1 VFAVESGPAAG
12 VTAAAFV
19 AGRLGVRDL
28 FAFDMGGTT
37 AKATLVEGGK
47 ALETAEYQVGGEM
60 NTSRLVRSSGYTI
73 RGPSMDIAEIG
84 AGGGSIFWLDEAGA
98 ARVGPQSAGAVPGP
112 VCYGQGGE
120 RCTVTDANLVL
131 GYLNPIELAGGAQ
144 AVDRERAVRAVEEQV
159 ARPLGVGL
167 FEAALGV
174 HRLANANMG
183 KAIRGV
189 SMERGRDPRDFVL
202 MAFGGAGPMHAVAL
216 ARAFHIERV
225 IVPRSPGLLSAVGLL
240 AADDRRDFVTSYT
253 KGWRIDV
260 ELVGSLLDRMERQAA
275 EEMERDDRVVA
286 VERFL
291 DLRYRGQSFELRIPV
306 TPGPV
311 TPETVGAARRRFD
324 AEHERT
330 YGHQV
335 PEQDVE
341 IVNVRLR
348 ASRTENERLGRLV
361 AGLCESAPADGGI
374 PATTRDAYFGPDHGV
389 IATPVVT
396 RQHLPDEPEPGPFLL
411 EEMDATTVVPPLC
424 RARRDEHG
432 NVVIDVE

>member
-1 VFAVESGPAAG
+1 
-12 VTAAAFV
+12 
-19 AGRLGVRDL
+19 
-28 FAFDMGGTT
+28 
-37 AKATLVEGGK
+37 
-47 ALETAEYQVGGEM
+47 
-60 NTSRLVRSSGYTI
+60 
-73 RGPSMDIAEIG
+73 
-84 AGGGSIFWLDEAGA
+84 
-98 ARVGPQSAGAVPGP
+98 
-112 VCYGQGGE
+112 
-120 RCTVTDANLVL
+120 
-131 GYLNPIELAGGAQ
+131 
-144 AVDRERAVRAVEEQV
+144 
-159 ARPLGVGL
+159 
-167 FEAALGV
+167 
-174 HRLANANMG
+174 
-183 KAIRGV
+183 
-189 SMERGRDPRDFVL
+189 
-202 MAFGGAGPMHAVAL
+202 
-216 ARAFHIERV
+216 
-225 IVPRSPGLLSAVGLL
+225 VGLL